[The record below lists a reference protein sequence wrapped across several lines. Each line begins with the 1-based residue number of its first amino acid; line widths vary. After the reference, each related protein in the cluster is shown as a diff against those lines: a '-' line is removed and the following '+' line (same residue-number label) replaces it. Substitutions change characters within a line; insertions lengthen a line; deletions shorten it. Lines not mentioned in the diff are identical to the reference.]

1 MVETGKGRRAGLKLR
16 FLGGTGEVGRS
27 AILVEANGAKVLLDY
42 GVMLNDEPG
51 FPMHVPPKEVDGIII
66 THAHLDHS
74 GAVPIFHIGRG
85 VPVYATRL
93 TFELTELLLQDFIN
107 LTGYYLPFEYI
118 ELQNMLS
125 CANYVPYYK
134 PFRIKDIKLTLL
146 RAGHIPGSA
155 QVLLEA
161 EGKRVL
167 YTGDVN
173 PIDTRLLKGADLNY
187 GELDAIIIESTY
199 ANEDHPNR
207 LEQEREFV
215 ARVREVVEGGG
226 TVLVPAFAV
235 ARAQEV
241 ACILRAH
248 GFPYDIVMDGMA
260 RKVNVILMNH
270 LRELRDPELYMSAMD
285 DIILIRKKKDRKK
298 FVKRPCV
305 IISPAGML
313 KGGPAA
319 YYAMRLAGSSRNA
332 IFLVSYQI
340 PGTPGHELLENKVYV
355 VNGKIQKVK
364 AQVERFDFS
373 SHAGRSDLHAM
384 LSNLEGSPTVFVV
397 HGAEGNCELL
407 ASWARDE
414 LGLEAIAPEAGG
426 TFEL

>member
-1 MVETGKGRRAGLKLR
+1 MRIR

-27 AILVEANGAKVLLDY
+27 AVLIEGGGAKVLLDY
-42 GVMLNDEPG
+42 GVMLDDEPG
-51 FPMHVPPKEVDGIII
+51 FPMHVPPRELDAVVI

-74 GAVPIFHIGRG
+74 GAVPIFFIGRG
-85 VPVYATRL
+85 LPVFATKL
-93 TFELTELLLQDFIN
+93 TLDIAKLLLEDFIN
-107 LTGYYLPFEYI
+107 LSGYYLPFEYI

-125 CANYVPYYK
+125 YARPLAYGEPVEVK
-134 PFRIKDIKLTLL
+134 GMEITFL

-155 QVLLEA
+155 QVLVEA

-167 YTGDVN
+167 YTGDINTV
-173 PIDTRLLKGADLNY
+173 DTRLLRGAEVDY

-199 ANEDHPNR
+199 ADQDHPPR
-207 LEQEREFV
+207 AEVEAEFV
-215 ARVREVVEGGG
+215 ARVVNIVESGG

-235 ARAQEV
+235 ARSQEI
-241 ACILRAH
+241 ACVLRAH

-260 RKVNVILMNH
+260 RRVNLLFMSH
-270 LRELRDPELYMSAMD
+270 LKELRDPELFMSAID
-285 DIILIRKKKDRKK
+285 DVLLVRKKRDRKK

-319 YYAMRLAGSSRNA
+319 YYAMRLAGNPRNA

-340 PGTPGHELLENKVYV
+340 PGTPGHNLLEEGTYI
-355 VNGKIQKVK
+355 VNGKVQKVR

-373 SHAGRSDLHAM
+373 SHAGMSDLHDV
-384 LSNLEGSPTVFVV
+384 LSRLKGCPMIFTV
-397 HGAEGNCELL
+397 HGAEGNCEKL
-407 ASWARDE
+407 ASWAREE
-414 LGLEAIAPEAGG
+414 LGLEAVAPEAGAE
-426 TFEL
+426 FVI